1 WTRWWWLGNRVDE
14 AESRRQVAMF
24 VEKGFGGVEIQ
35 AFSLGDRVDRRPGMR
50 DRTLQFDTDA
60 FWSNVRATLDAAKDA
75 GLGVDLNHGSGWPAG
90 GPWVGLAD
98 TYETLIYGETSI
110 EGGSEGREVA
120 QTLPGPHL
128 PLGYELTLLLERV
141 FGSEVVSFPVEHR
154 RLVAVVAAREY
165 EAASRS
171 RAGYDAQRELV
182 VRDGSETGRFQP
194 VRDGAAA
201 AGAQA
206 PRGDAQTAKRAQV
219 MLDPATLTVLDS
231 NVRDG
236 ELRWSAPP
244 GTWRVV
250 AIYAMPAG
258 EAPTLVAAP
267 QAGLV
272 LDHFHADKVRAHYDY
287 LLGKRTGIDAY
298 WGAPLRG
305 FFNDSLEFKVERH
318 WAEGFLDE
326 FARRRGYDLR
336 PWLPALFVAGADNF
350 FVSDVFGVHPDPDF
364 GLGAEADR
372 VRWDYELT
380 VSDLVIERFFDSSR
394 EWAAARGLLS
404 RAQGYGM
411 ALDAIR
417 AAGHIDIPETEALYA
432 GGSDL
437 FLKLASSGAHLYG
450 RSLVSAESFVW
461 RGAEYRTTPQKVRAA
476 ADKLFTAGVN
486 HVVWHGTPY
495 RVTRAEGDGF
505 GEEGWYPWSIPG
517 ATLGFSTNFSEA
529 SPFWRDAEAIN
540 RYLARAQLLLRQGR
554 PEADVLVYYPFARFP
569 SSFGGDAEAAEREDL
584 FNGWLREAEPA
595 VPASSLAGL
604 LGGRA
609 ESVEDPLVPWLR
621 EQQR

>member
-1 WTRWWWLGNRVDE
+1 
-14 AESRRQVAMF
+14 
-24 VEKGFGGVEIQ
+24 
-35 AFSLGDRVDRRPGMR
+35 
-50 DRTLQFDTDA
+50 
-60 FWSNVRATLDAAKDA
+60 
-75 GLGVDLNHGSGWPAG
+75 
-90 GPWVGLAD
+90 
-98 TYETLIYGETSI
+98 
-110 EGGSEGREVA
+110 
-120 QTLPGPHL
+120 
-128 PLGYELTLLLERV
+128 
-141 FGSEVVSFPVEHR
+141 
-154 RLVAVVAAREY
+154 
-165 EAASRS
+165 
-171 RAGYDAQRELV
+171 
-182 VRDGSETGRFQP
+182 
-194 VRDGAAA
+194 
-201 AGAQA
+201 
-206 PRGDAQTAKRAQV
+206 
-219 MLDPATLTVLDS
+219 MLDPATLRVLDS

-326 FARRRGYDLR
+326 FERRRGYDLR

-350 FVSDVFGVHPDPDF
+350 FVSDVFGVHPEPDF
-364 GLGAEADR
+364 GLGADADR

-380 VSDLVIERFFDSSR
+380 VSDLVIERFYDTSR

-450 RSLVSAESFVW
+450 RPLVSAESFVW

-495 RVTRAEGDGF
+495 RVARAEGDGF

-554 PEADVLVYYPFARFP
+554 PRGRRPRLLPVRAIPELVR
-569 SSFGGDAEAAEREDL
+569 R
-584 FNGWLREAEPA
+584 RRR
-595 VPASSLAGL
+595 
-604 LGGRA
+604 GGRA
-609 ESVEDPLVPWLR
+609 RGPLQRLAARSGAGGAVVVARRSARRQGRERRGSAGAVAARATAAVADDRRGGSHLGVGERRVARSCALARGRDRDRRRPLR
-621 EQQR
+621 SAAARLGAVDAGGHRRGGRGAGRGGRSSLRRR